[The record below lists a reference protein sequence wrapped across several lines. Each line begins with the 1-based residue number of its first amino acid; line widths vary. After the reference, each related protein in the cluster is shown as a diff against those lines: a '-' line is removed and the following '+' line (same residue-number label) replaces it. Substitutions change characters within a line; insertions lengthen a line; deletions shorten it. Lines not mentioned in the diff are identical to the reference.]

1 MITEESK
8 VCFGQTFHG
17 GGVYSILVIHIDHL
31 VGPVV
36 DRYVMEKDSLI
47 H

>member
-1 MITEESK
+1 MVTGESK

-17 GGVYSILVIHIDHL
+17 GGVYSIRVIHIDHP

-36 DRYVMEKDSLI
+36 DRYVLEKDSLF